1 MNVVP
6 GGKKAN
12 LTEIIAITMRKRLKH
27 LNYKGEDPVRAEI
40 TLGFDGAGSYQEFG
54 RENNPDQK
62 NQIFGKYTVWIF
74 QDFCI
79 TQILREINFVDS
91 RSAKTAV
98 FAISG
103 DVIFVHLVNFS
114 LQKVQKFIKA
124 KIQSFKIS

>member
-54 RENNPDQK
+54 RKHNPDQK
-62 NQIFGKYTVWIF
+62 NQIFGEYSVLNLNIPF
-74 QDFCI
+74 L
-79 TQILREINFVDS
+79 ILNKIEILIHVGSPILIS
-91 RSAKTAV
+91 R
-98 FAISG
+98 
-103 DVIFVHLVNFS
+103 
-114 LQKVQKFIKA
+114 
-124 KIQSFKIS
+124 KI

>member
-79 TQILREINFVDS
+79 TQILREINFGDS
-91 RSAKTAV
+91 KGAKPADFRIFGALN
-98 FAISG
+98 FAN
-103 DVIFVHLVNFS
+103 LVNFNF
-114 LQKVQKFIKA
+114 QNVPKWK
-124 KIQSFKIS
+124 